1 MRDNK
6 RDDKRKEDKIK
17 WKKDR
22 VSINLVNSGYEP
34 IIFLKLIG
42 VLGAT

>member
-6 RDDKRKEDKIK
+6 RDEKRKDDKIK

-34 IIFLKLIG
+34 VIFLKLIG
-42 VLGAT
+42 VLAAT